1 MAVRQLLKQET
12 ILTIIMITVT
22 TILIIGATVAWFLG
36 NRPVTIQ
43 NYFQQAGGIDGID
56 VKMAIVPGATG
67 AEGSSESEGTGEC
80 DTQDTNI
87 EVEEGITYYTMNA
100 INANNKVIDVDLA
113 DLTNI
118 EEGKLGPGSYG
129 TIKFK
134 ISTTSEEEMKYIIRI
149 TPSIEVVEG
158 VAEKSTEENKIS
170 KELLLDLVQ
179 NHIKFYAVKTESV
192 QNGNKDELTN
202 VYQEVI
208 PYYFETSSENSSDV
222 TSDDTSNDTSNESS
236 SNVSE
241 TNENSEAKAIEKTG
255 LTGTVSADS
264 DNVVTIYWY
273 WPYEYTD
280 IPGYSIENYNS
291 PNYNP
296 WNVVEKQNTAGGE
309 NDSNSVEYFLYE
321 GKYSSELSLE
331 DRIEAYDWDDT
342 KIGNYVTALKF
353 HFEVSTYQ

>member
-67 AEGSSESEGTGEC
+67 AEGSSESGNSEENGS
-80 DTQDTNI
+80 QDPNLE
-87 EVEEGITYYTMNA
+87 EVGDVTYYTMNA
-100 INANNKVIDVDLA
+100 INDNRKVIDVDLA

-149 TPSIEVVEG
+149 TPSIEVVNG
-158 VAEKSTEENKIS
+158 VVDKSDSENQIS

-179 NHIKFYAVKTESV
+179 NHIKFYAIKNTEESE
-192 QNGNKDELTN
+192 NAPTN
-202 VYQEVI
+202 VYQNVI
-208 PYYFETSSENSSDV
+208 PYYFEN
-222 TSDDTSNDTSNESS
+222 
-236 SNVSE
+236 E
-241 TNENSEAKAIEKTG
+241 TNTTDITTTG
-255 LTGTVSADS
+255 LTDTVSS
-264 DNVVTIYWY
+264 DKAKYVTIYWY
-273 WPYEYTD
+273 WPYEYND
-280 IPGYSIENYNS
+280 IPGYGINDYNS
-291 PNYNP
+291 TIYDP
-296 WNVVEKQNTAGGE
+296 WSVVDGNKNIITYE
-309 NDSNSVEYFLYE
+309 N
-321 GKYSSELSLE
+321 KYSSSLSE
-331 DRIEAYDWDDT
+331 AERIEAYDWDDT
-342 KIGNYVTALKF
+342 KIGNYVKALNF

>member
-67 AEGSSESEGTGEC
+67 AEGSSESGNSEENGS
-80 DTQDTNI
+80 QDPNLE
-87 EVEEGITYYTMNA
+87 EVDDVTYYTMNA
-100 INANNKVIDVDLA
+100 INANSKVIDVDLA

-149 TPSIEVVEG
+149 TPSIEVVNG
-158 VAEKSTEENKIS
+158 VVDKSDSENQIS

-179 NHIKFYAVKTESV
+179 NHIKFYAIKDTEESE
-192 QNGNKDELTN
+192 NAPTN
-202 VYQEVI
+202 VYQNVI
-208 PYYFETSSENSSDV
+208 PYYFEN
-222 TSDDTSNDTSNESS
+222 
-236 SNVSE
+236 E
-241 TNENSEAKAIEKTG
+241 TNTTDITTG
-255 LTGTVSADS
+255 LTGTVSSNTAKY
-264 DNVVTIYWY
+264 VTIYWY
-273 WPYEYTD
+273 WPYEYID
-280 IPGYSIENYNS
+280 IPGYGIDEYNS
-291 PNYNP
+291 TIYNP
-296 WNVVEKQNTAGGE
+296 WNKVEN
-309 NDSNSVEYFLYE
+309 SNEIFQYE

-342 KIGNYVTALKF
+342 KIGNYVTALNF
-353 HFEVSTYQ
+353 QFEVSSYQ

>member
-67 AEGSSESEGTGEC
+67 AEGSSGSGDSEENGS
-80 DTQDTNI
+80 QDPNLE
-87 EVEEGITYYTMNA
+87 EVDGITYYTMNA
-100 INANNKVIDVDLA
+100 INDNRKVIDVDLA

-118 EEGKLGPGSYG
+118 EVGKLGPGSYG

-134 ISTTSEEEMKYIIRI
+134 ISTTSAEEMKYIIRI
-149 TPSIEVVEG
+149 TPRIKVVEK
-158 VAEKSTEENKIS
+158 VAETNSVSEE
-170 KELLLDLVQ
+170 ELLGLVQ
-179 NHIKFYAVKTESV
+179 NHIKFYAVKNDTNTDGTKVDS
-192 QNGNKDELTN
+192 TN
-202 VYQEVI
+202 VYRQVI
-208 PYYFETSSENSSDV
+208 PYYFETSLEDSSGV
-222 TSDDTSNDTSNESS
+222 ASNDTSNNTSNESS
-236 SNVSE
+236 GDTSE
-241 TNENSEAKAIEKTG
+241 TNDTSETDTIEKTG

-264 DNVVTIYWY
+264 ENGEGTEYVTIYWY

-280 IPGYSIENYNS
+280 IPGYDVKNYES
-291 PNYNP
+291 TIYNP
-296 WNVVEKQNTAGGE
+296 WDVVEKQNTDGVE
-309 NDSNSVEYFLYE
+309 NDIEYSLYE

>member
-1 MAVRQLLKQET
+1 MLKQET

-67 AEGSSESEGTGEC
+67 AEGSSESGDSEENGS
-80 DTQDTNI
+80 QDPNLE
-87 EVEEGITYYTMNA
+87 EVDDVTYYTMNA
-100 INANNKVIDVDLA
+100 INANSKVIDVDLA

-149 TPSIEVVEG
+149 TPSIEVVNG
-158 VAEKSTEENKIS
+158 VVDKSDSENQIS

-179 NHIKFYAVKTESV
+179 NHIKFYAIKNIEESEA
-192 QNGNKDELTN
+192 NSTN

-208 PYYFETSSENSSDV
+208 PYYFENG
-222 TSDDTSNDTSNESS
+222 
-236 SNVSE
+236 
-241 TNENSEAKAIEKTG
+241 TNITDIITTG
-255 LTGTVSADS
+255 LTDTVSS
-264 DNVVTIYWY
+264 NGVEYVTIYWY
-273 WPYEYTD
+273 WPYEYID
-280 IPGYSIENYNS
+280 IPGYGIDEYNS
-291 PNYNP
+291 TIYNP
-296 WNVVEKQNTAGGE
+296 WSVVDGNKNIITYE
-309 NDSNSVEYFLYE
+309 N
-321 GKYSSELSLE
+321 KYSSSLSE
-331 DRIEAYDWDDT
+331 AERIEAYDWDDT
-342 KIGNYVTALKF
+342 KIGNYVTALNF
-353 HFEVSTYQ
+353 QFEVSSYQ

>member
-56 VKMAIVPGATG
+56 VKMAIVPENTEAD
-67 AEGSSESEGTGEC
+67 GSSENGDSGES
-80 DTQDTNI
+80 DTEDPNLE
-87 EVEEGITYYTMNA
+87 EVGDVTYYTMNA
-100 INANNKVIDVDLA
+100 INSNSKVIDVDLA

-149 TPSIEVVEG
+149 TPSIEVVDG
-158 VAEKSTEENKIS
+158 VAEESTDENQIS
-170 KELLLDLVQ
+170 KKLLLDLVQ
-179 NHIKFYAVKTESV
+179 NHIKFYAIKDTEKSE
-192 QNGNKDELTN
+192 NAPTN
-202 VYQEVI
+202 VYQNVI
-208 PYYFETSSENSSDV
+208 PYYFEN
-222 TSDDTSNDTSNESS
+222 
-236 SNVSE
+236 E
-241 TNENSEAKAIEKTG
+241 TNITDIITTG
-255 LTGTVSADS
+255 LTDTVSS
-264 DNVVTIYWY
+264 NGVEYVTIYWY
-273 WPYEYTD
+273 WPYEYID
-280 IPGYSIENYNS
+280 IPGYGIDEYNS
-291 PNYNP
+291 KIYNP
-296 WNVVEKQNTAGGE
+296 WKEVENSNVFQ
-309 NDSNSVEYFLYE
+309 YE

>member
-56 VKMAIVPGATG
+56 VKMAIEPGATG
-67 AEGSSESEGTGEC
+67 AEGSSESGNSEENGS
-80 DTQDTNI
+80 QDPNLE
-87 EVEEGITYYTMNA
+87 EVDGITYYTMNA
-100 INANNKVIDVDLA
+100 INDNRKVIDVDLA

-118 EEGKLGPGSYG
+118 EVGKLGPGSYG

-134 ISTTSEEEMKYIIRI
+134 ISTTSEEKMKYIIRI
-149 TPSIEVVEG
+149 TPSIKVVEK
-158 VAEKSTEENKIS
+158 VAETNSVSEE
-170 KELLLDLVQ
+170 ELLGLVQ
-179 NHIKFYAVKTESV
+179 NHIKFYAVKNDTNTDGTKVDS
-192 QNGNKDELTN
+192 TN
-202 VYQEVI
+202 VYRQVI
-208 PYYFETSSENSSDV
+208 PYYFETSLEDSSGV
-222 TSDDTSNDTSNESS
+222 ASNDTSNNTSNESS
-236 SNVSE
+236 GDTSE
-241 TNENSEAKAIEKTG
+241 TNDTSETDTIEKTG

-264 DNVVTIYWY
+264 ENGEGTEYVTIYWY

-280 IPGYSIENYNS
+280 IPGYDVKNYES
-291 PNYNP
+291 TIYNP
-296 WNVVEKQNTAGGE
+296 WDVVEKQNTDGVE
-309 NDSNSVEYFLYE
+309 NDIEYSLYE

>member
-1 MAVRQLLKQET
+1 MRQLLKQET

-67 AEGSSESEGTGEC
+67 AEGSLGSGDSEENGS
-80 DTQDTNI
+80 QDPNLD
-87 EVEEGITYYTMNA
+87 EVGDVTYYTMNA
-100 INANNKVIDVDLA
+100 INSNSKVIDVDLA

-149 TPSIEVVEG
+149 TPSIEVVDG
-158 VAEKSTEENKIS
+158 VAEESTDENQIS
-170 KELLLDLVQ
+170 KKLLLDLVQ
-179 NHIKFYAVKTESV
+179 SHIKFYAIKDTEKSE
-192 QNGNKDELTN
+192 NAPTN
-202 VYQEVI
+202 VYQNVI
-208 PYYFETSSENSSDV
+208 PYYFEN
-222 TSDDTSNDTSNESS
+222 
-236 SNVSE
+236 E
-241 TNENSEAKAIEKTG
+241 TNITDIITTG
-255 LTGTVSADS
+255 LTDTVSS
-264 DNVVTIYWY
+264 NGVEYVTIYWY
-273 WPYEYTD
+273 WPYEYID
-280 IPGYSIENYNS
+280 IPGYGIDEYNS
-291 PNYNP
+291 KIYNP
-296 WNVVEKQNTAGGE
+296 WKEVENSNVFQ
-309 NDSNSVEYFLYE
+309 YE